1 MTVEVKSYYA
11 RWSPTKHTG
20 YIIIY
25 WDGGS
30 KYFYESSFSTPTE
43 FQIVVDLLR
52 NEKPIW
58 WDDSTERLYAHDE
71 PVGEGE

>member
-1 MTVEVKSYYA
+1 MTDEVKKYYA
-11 RWSPTKHTG
+11 RWSPPKHTG
-20 YIIIY
+20 YIRIF

-30 KYFYESSFSTPTE
+30 KTFPEGSFTNPVE
-43 FQIVVDLLR
+43 FQIVLDLLR

-58 WDDSTERLYAHDE
+58 WDEPSQHLYASQE

>member
-1 MTVEVKSYYA
+1 MSVQVQKYYA
-11 RWSPTKHTG
+11 RWSPTKHHG

-25 WDGGS
+25 WEGGS
-30 KYFYESSFSTPTE
+30 KRFPEGSFTNPVE

-52 NEKPIW
+52 NESPIW
-58 WDDSTERLYAHDE
+58 WDEATERLFASQE